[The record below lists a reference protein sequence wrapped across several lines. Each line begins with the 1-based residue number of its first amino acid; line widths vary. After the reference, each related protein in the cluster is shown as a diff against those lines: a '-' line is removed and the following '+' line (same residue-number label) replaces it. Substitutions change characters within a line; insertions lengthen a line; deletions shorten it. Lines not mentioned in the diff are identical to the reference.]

1 MQTLIHADIFFFVTT
16 VIVIALGLIS
26 IVILTYIA
34 FIIADIREISR
45 IARRESGEIA
55 EDIAE
60 IRGEIKKEIRNNS
73 SVISSIFKVIKNLFN
88 RRGRANKTK

>member
-1 MQTLIHADIFFFVTT
+1 MESLIHADIFFFVTT

-34 FIIADIREISR
+34 IIIADIREISR

-88 RRGRANKTK
+88 RRGRINKK

>member
-73 SVISSIFKVIKNLFN
+73 SVITSIFKVIKNLFN
-88 RRGRANKTK
+88 RRGRVNKK